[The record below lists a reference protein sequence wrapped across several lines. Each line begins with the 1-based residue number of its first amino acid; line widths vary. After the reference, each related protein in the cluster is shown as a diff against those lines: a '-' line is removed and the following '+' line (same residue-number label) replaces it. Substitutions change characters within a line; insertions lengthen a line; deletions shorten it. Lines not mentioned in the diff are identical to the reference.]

1 MQKINHKACPICGQ
15 QDIKQKYKLQDYT
28 VSKEF
33 YDIVSC
39 QSCGFMFTQDAPDAS
54 SIGPYYKS
62 EDYVSHSNTQK
73 GLFFKIYHHV
83 REYMLKQ
90 KRKAIVKN
98 SSRSGGQKILDI
110 GTGRGYF
117 LNHMQQH
124 GYDCIGIEQDPDV
137 RQLASQDFG
146 LNIFSP
152 EKLYQLE
159 GQQFDVITLWHVLEH
174 VHDLRGYLEKIKQL
188 LKPEGLLVIALPNPV
203 CKDESIYREQWAGW
217 DAPIH
222 LWHFTPDNIKNLLSQ
237 YQFKMVDKKR
247 LPFDPFYVSILGSQQ
262 RGDAIPMLTGGING
276 LRSYISC
283 LGNIDKTTSLIYFF
297 KKEDL

>member
-1 MQKINHKACPICGQ
+1 MQKINHKSCPICGQ
-15 QDIKQKYKLQDYT
+15 DDLKLKYNLQDYT
-28 VSKEF
+28 VSKEY
-33 YDIVSC
+33 YDIVTC
-39 QSCGFMFTQDAPDAS
+39 QACGFMFTQDAPDAV

-73 GLFFKIYHHV
+73 GVFFKIYHQV
-83 REYMLKQ
+83 REHMLKQ
-90 KRKAIVKN
+90 KRKAIAKN
-98 SSRSGGQKILDI
+98 ASKSSAQKILDI

-137 RQLASQDFG
+137 RRMASQDFG
-146 LNIFSP
+146 LNIFAP

-159 GQQFDVITLWHVLEH
+159 DQQFDVITLWHVLEH
-174 VHDLRGYLEKIKQL
+174 VHDLRGYLEKIKKL
-188 LKPEGLLVIALPNPV
+188 LKSDGLLVIALPNPV
-203 CKDESIYREQWAGW
+203 CADEKMYKEHWAGW
-217 DAPIH
+217 DVPIH
-222 LWHFTPDNIKNLLSQ
+222 LWHFTPENIKNLLSQ

-262 RGDAIPMLTGGING
+262 RGDSIPMFFGGLNG
-276 LRSYISC
+276 LKSYLSC

-297 KKEDL
+297 KKEEL